1 MTNNDWDECFLL
13 HHRPHGETSLIV
25 DVFTKKNGKM
35 SFIAKGAKKP
45 KSKFFGYL
53 TPFTKLKITY
63 TGRSELK
70 TLTNIDR
77 DFSESTNSLSKTSYS
92 LLYINELLIR
102 LLPKDA
108 VHEDLFLL
116 YEKLLRDINLDENLE
131 LTLRRF
137 ELDMLDT
144 MGYGFDYEYDINNN
158 EPIDIDS
165 SYRFVS
171 ERGFRKSKNATFL
184 GKDIINLKNRNLKD
198 VPLKELKEI
207 TKKAIMNA
215 VENPRKLNDNLV
227 SAQQARRVLDRLVGY
242 ELSPVLWRKVKTGLS
257 AGRVQSVSVR
267 LIVEKEREIKN
278 FQINSIYKSTGTFKN
293 SNGII
298 KFFV

>member
-1 MTNNDWDECFLL
+1 MINSDWDECFLL

-35 SFIAKGAKKP
+35 SIIAKGAKKP

-108 VHEDLFLL
+108 VHEDLFQL
-116 YEKLLRDINLDENLE
+116 YESFLVKIHSGENIE
-131 LTLRRF
+131 LTLRSF
-137 ELDMLDT
+137 ELDMLE
-144 MGYGFDYEYDINNN
+144 MLGYGLDFEN
-158 EPIDIDS
+158 EIDKNQSIDVNKNYS
-165 SYRFVS
+165 FIP
-171 ERGFRKSKNATFL
+171 ERGFRESKNSNFS
-184 GKDIINLKNRNLKD
+184 GKDIINIRMRNLSEVSKKH
-198 VPLKELKEI
+198 LKHI
-207 TKKAIMNA
+207 TQESIHFCLDGK
-215 VENPRKLNDNLV
+215 NL
-227 SAQQARRVLDRLVGY
+227 S
-242 ELSPVLWRKVKTGLS
+242 S
-257 AGRVQSVSVR
+257 
-267 LIVEKEREIKN
+267 REI
-278 FQINSIYKSTGTFKN
+278 FRR
-293 SNGII
+293 I
-298 KFFV
+298 KQ

>member
-1 MTNNDWDECFLL
+1 MTSSDWDECFLL

-35 SFIAKGAKKP
+35 SIIAKGAKKP

-108 VHEDLFLL
+108 VHEDLFQL
-116 YEKLLRDINLDENLE
+116 YESFLVKIHSGENIE
-131 LTLRRF
+131 LTLRSF
-137 ELDMLDT
+137 ELDMLE
-144 MGYGFDYEYDINNN
+144 MLGYGLDFEN
-158 EPIDIDS
+158 EIDKNQSIDVNKNYS
-165 SYRFVS
+165 FIP
-171 ERGFRKSKNATFL
+171 ERGFRESKNSNFS
-184 GKDIINLKNRNLKD
+184 GKDIINIRMRNLSEVSKKH
-198 VPLKELKEI
+198 LKHI
-207 TKKAIMNA
+207 TQESIHFCLDGK
-215 VENPRKLNDNLV
+215 NL
-227 SAQQARRVLDRLVGY
+227 S
-242 ELSPVLWRKVKTGLS
+242 S
-257 AGRVQSVSVR
+257 
-267 LIVEKEREIKN
+267 REI
-278 FQINSIYKSTGTFKN
+278 FRR
-293 SNGII
+293 I
-298 KFFV
+298 KQ

>member
-1 MTNNDWDECFLL
+1 MTNSDWDECFLL

-35 SFIAKGAKKP
+35 SIIAKGAKKP

-108 VHEDLFLL
+108 VHEDLFQL
-116 YEKLLRDINLDENLE
+116 YESFLVKIHSGENIE
-131 LTLRRF
+131 LTLRSF
-137 ELDMLDT
+137 ELDILEML
-144 MGYGFDYEYDINNN
+144 GYGLDFENEIDKNQSIDINKNYSFI
-158 EPIDIDS
+158 P
-165 SYRFVS
+165 
-171 ERGFRKSKNATFL
+171 ERGFRESKNSNFS
-184 GKDIINLKNRNLKD
+184 GKDIINIRMRNLSEVSKKH
-198 VPLKELKEI
+198 LKHI
-207 TKKAIMNA
+207 TQESIHFCLDGK
-215 VENPRKLNDNLV
+215 NL
-227 SAQQARRVLDRLVGY
+227 S
-242 ELSPVLWRKVKTGLS
+242 S
-257 AGRVQSVSVR
+257 
-267 LIVEKEREIKN
+267 REI
-278 FQINSIYKSTGTFKN
+278 FRR
-293 SNGII
+293 I
-298 KFFV
+298 KQWFLVLELT

>member
-108 VHEDLFLL
+108 VHEDLFQL
-116 YEKLLRDINLDENLE
+116 YESFLVKIHSGENIE
-131 LTLRRF
+131 LTLRSF
-137 ELDMLDT
+137 ELDMLE
-144 MGYGFDYEYDINNN
+144 MLGYGLDFEN
-158 EPIDIDS
+158 EIDKNQSIDVNKNYS
-165 SYRFVS
+165 FIP
-171 ERGFRKSKNATFL
+171 ERGFRESKNSNFS
-184 GKDIINLKNRNLKD
+184 GKDIINIRMRNLSEVSKKH
-198 VPLKELKEI
+198 LKHI
-207 TKKAIMNA
+207 TQEGYTFLFGRKKF
-215 VENPRKLNDNLV
+215 
-227 SAQQARRVLDRLVGY
+227 
-242 ELSPVLWRKVKTGLS
+242 
-257 AGRVQSVSVR
+257 
-267 LIVEKEREIKN
+267 IK
-278 FQINSIYKSTGTFKN
+278 
-293 SNGII
+293 
-298 KFFV
+298 

>member
-1 MTNNDWDECFLL
+1 MINSDWDECFLL

-35 SFIAKGAKKP
+35 SIIAKGAKKP

-116 YEKLLRDINLDENLE
+116 YENFLLKIHAGENIE
-131 LTLRRF
+131 LTLRIF
-137 ELDMLDT
+137 ELDMLE
-144 MGYGFDYEYDINNN
+144 MLGYGLDFEN
-158 EPIDIDS
+158 EIDKNQLIDVNKNYS
-165 SYRFVS
+165 FIP
-171 ERGFRKSKNATFL
+171 ERGFRESKNSNFS
-184 GKDIINLKNRNLKD
+184 GRDIINIRMRNLAEVSKKH
-198 VPLKELKEI
+198 LKHI
-207 TKKAIMNA
+207 TQESIHFCLDGK
-215 VENPRKLNDNLV
+215 NL
-227 SAQQARRVLDRLVGY
+227 S
-242 ELSPVLWRKVKTGLS
+242 S
-257 AGRVQSVSVR
+257 
-267 LIVEKEREIKN
+267 REI
-278 FQINSIYKSTGTFKN
+278 FKR
-293 SNGII
+293 I
-298 KFFV
+298 KQ

>member
-1 MTNNDWDECFLL
+1 VLEEAMINSDWDECFLL

-35 SFIAKGAKKP
+35 SIIAKGSKKP
-45 KSKFFGYL
+45 TSKFFGYL

-116 YEKLLRDINLDENLE
+116 YESFLLKIHSGENIE
-131 LTLRRF
+131 LTLRSF
-137 ELDMLDT
+137 ELDMLE
-144 MGYGFDYEYDINNN
+144 MLGYGLDFEN
-158 EPIDIDS
+158 EIDKNQSIDVNKNYS
-165 SYRFVS
+165 FIP
-171 ERGFRKSKNATFL
+171 ERGFRESKNSNFS
-184 GKDIINLKNRNLKD
+184 GRDIINIRMRNLAEVSKKH
-198 VPLKELKEI
+198 LKHI
-207 TKKAIMNA
+207 TQESIHFCLDGK
-215 VENPRKLNDNLV
+215 NL
-227 SAQQARRVLDRLVGY
+227 S
-242 ELSPVLWRKVKTGLS
+242 S
-257 AGRVQSVSVR
+257 
-267 LIVEKEREIKN
+267 REI
-278 FQINSIYKSTGTFKN
+278 FKR
-293 SNGII
+293 I
-298 KFFV
+298 KQ

>member
-108 VHEDLFLL
+108 VHEDLFQL
-116 YEKLLRDINLDENLE
+116 YESFLVKIHSGENIE
-131 LTLRRF
+131 LTLRSF
-137 ELDMLDT
+137 ELDMLE
-144 MGYGFDYEYDINNN
+144 MLGYGLDFEN
-158 EPIDIDS
+158 EIDKNQSIDVNKNYS
-165 SYRFVS
+165 FIP
-171 ERGFRKSKNATFL
+171 ERGFRESKNSNFS
-184 GKDIINLKNRNLKD
+184 GKDIINIRMRNLSEVSKKH
-198 VPLKELKEI
+198 LKH
-207 TKKAIMNA
+207 
-215 VENPRKLNDNLV
+215 
-227 SAQQARRVLDRLVGY
+227 
-242 ELSPVLWRKVKTGLS
+242 
-257 AGRVQSVSVR
+257 
-267 LIVEKEREIKN
+267 
-278 FQINSIYKSTGTFKN
+278 
-293 SNGII
+293 II
-298 KFFV
+298 

>member
-53 TPFTKLKITY
+53 TPFTKLRITY

-77 DFSESTNSLSKTSYS
+77 DFSKSTNSLSKTSYS

-108 VHEDLFLL
+108 VHEDLFQL
-116 YEKLLRDINLDENLE
+116 YESFLVKIHAGENIE
-131 LTLRRF
+131 LTLRSF
-137 ELDMLDT
+137 ELDMLE
-144 MGYGFDYEYDINNN
+144 MLGYGLDFEN
-158 EPIDIDS
+158 EIDKNQPIDINKNYS
-165 SYRFVS
+165 FIPQ
-171 ERGFRKSKNATFL
+171 RGFRESNNSSFS
-184 GKDIINLKNRNLKD
+184 GKDIINIRMRNLSEVSKKH
-198 VPLKELKEI
+198 LKHLTQESIHFCLDG
-207 TKKAIMNA
+207 
-215 VENPRKLNDNLV
+215 RNL
-227 SAQQARRVLDRLVGY
+227 S
-242 ELSPVLWRKVKTGLS
+242 S
-257 AGRVQSVSVR
+257 
-267 LIVEKEREIKN
+267 REI
-278 FQINSIYKSTGTFKN
+278 FRR
-293 SNGII
+293 I
-298 KFFV
+298 K

>member
-1 MTNNDWDECFLL
+1 MTNSDWDECFLL

-35 SFIAKGAKKP
+35 SMIAKGAKKP

-108 VHEDLFLL
+108 VHEDLFQL
-116 YEKLLRDINLDENLE
+116 YESFLVKIHSGENIE
-131 LTLRRF
+131 LTLRSF
-137 ELDMLDT
+137 ELDMLE
-144 MGYGFDYEYDINNN
+144 MLGYGLDFENEIDKNQSIDINKNYSFI
-158 EPIDIDS
+158 P
-165 SYRFVS
+165 
-171 ERGFRKSKNATFL
+171 ERGFRESKNSNFS
-184 GKDIINLKNRNLKD
+184 GKDIINIRMRNLSEVSKKH
-198 VPLKELKEI
+198 LKHI
-207 TKKAIMNA
+207 TQESIHFCLDGK
-215 VENPRKLNDNLV
+215 NL
-227 SAQQARRVLDRLVGY
+227 S
-242 ELSPVLWRKVKTGLS
+242 S
-257 AGRVQSVSVR
+257 
-267 LIVEKEREIKN
+267 REI
-278 FQINSIYKSTGTFKN
+278 FRR
-293 SNGII
+293 I
-298 KFFV
+298 KQ

>member
-70 TLTNIDR
+70 ILTNIDR

-108 VHEDLFLL
+108 VHEDLFQL
-116 YEKLLRDINLDENLE
+116 YESFLVKIHAGENIE
-131 LTLRRF
+131 LTLRSF
-137 ELDMLDT
+137 ELDMLE
-144 MGYGFDYEYDINNN
+144 MLGYGLDFEN
-158 EPIDIDS
+158 EIDKNQSIDANKNYS
-165 SYRFVS
+165 FIPQ
-171 ERGFRKSKNATFL
+171 RGFRESRNSHFS
-184 GKDIINLKNRNLKD
+184 GKDIINIRIRNLSEVSKKH
-198 VPLKELKEI
+198 LKHI
-207 TKKAIMNA
+207 TQETIHFC
-215 VENPRKLNDNLV
+215 
-227 SAQQARRVLDRLVGY
+227 LDGRD
-242 ELSPVLWRKVKTGLS
+242 LSS
-257 AGRVQSVSVR
+257 
-267 LIVEKEREIKN
+267 REI
-278 FQINSIYKSTGTFKN
+278 FRR
-293 SNGII
+293 I
-298 KFFV
+298 KQ

>member
-1 MTNNDWDECFLL
+1 MEAMTNSDWDECFLL
-13 HHRPHGETSLIV
+13 HQRPHGETSLIV

-35 SFIAKGAKKP
+35 SIIAKGAKKP

-116 YEKLLRDINLDENLE
+116 YESFLLKIHSGKNIE
-131 LTLRRF
+131 LTLRSF
-137 ELDMLDT
+137 ELDMLE
-144 MGYGFDYEYDINNN
+144 MLGYGLDFEN
-158 EPIDIDS
+158 EIDKNQSIDVNKN
-165 SYRFVS
+165 YTFIP
-171 ERGFRKSKNATFL
+171 ERGFRESRSSNFS
-184 GKDIINLKNRNLKD
+184 GKDIINIRMRNLSEVSKKY
-198 VPLKELKEI
+198 LKHI
-207 TKKAIMNA
+207 TQESIHFCLDGK
-215 VENPRKLNDNLV
+215 NL
-227 SAQQARRVLDRLVGY
+227 S
-242 ELSPVLWRKVKTGLS
+242 S
-257 AGRVQSVSVR
+257 
-267 LIVEKEREIKN
+267 REI
-278 FQINSIYKSTGTFKN
+278 FRR
-293 SNGII
+293 I
-298 KFFV
+298 KQ